1 MMNTGKRSFH
11 QSGDKSAKA
20 NQTGGLSIL
29 MMYLGFK
36 LTHYPNQPGM
46 PIPAAP
52 CYTYKLRELL

>member
-52 CYTYKLRELL
+52 CYTY